1 MKVITGI
8 YKIENMVNH
17 KVYIG
22 QSKNIYTRWNTHKYK
37 LNKGTSPNKY
47 LQNAYNKYG
56 KDNFEFSIICECKE
70 EELNEKEKF
79 YISFYKSTD
88 RKYGYNLE
96 SGGNDKF
103 HGTPLKEYEDYI
115 INRFK
120 NDERFSRIQ
129 ELLEDAKIKWS
140 RKKDVKNGK
149 IVLINT
155 GEIFDSV
162 CDAVKKYP
170 QCDRSTILKCCKP
183 KYANNRCGT
192 MEDGTPM
199 VWMFL
204 DEYSDIKKEDIG
216 FWISFSIHR
225 NLNYPTTKYVI
236 CLNNY
241 KIFKSY
247 AMAGLYCGVEFQTIW
262 SACTH
267 SSHTAGE
274 DPETGERLV
283 WRILDENFYDSLYSA
298 DVTH

>member
-1 MKVITGI
+1 MDITTGI
-8 YKIENMVNH
+8 YKIENILDH

-22 QSKNIYTRWNTHKYK
+22 QSVNIYTRWYAHKNK
-37 LNKGTSPNKY
+37 LKNGTSPNKY

-56 KDNFEFSIICECKE
+56 EENFVFSIICECLKE
-70 EELNEKEKF
+70 ELDEKERY
-79 YISFYKSTD
+79 YISLYKATD
-88 RKYGYNLE
+88 KRYGYNFE
-96 SGGNDKF
+96 AGGNDKF

-115 INRFK
+115 IDRFK
-120 NDERFSRIQ
+120 NDERFLHIP
-129 ELLEDAKIKWS
+129 ELLEEAKHKWS
-140 RKKDVKNGK
+140 RKKDVKEGK

-155 GEIFDSV
+155 GEIFNGA
-162 CDAVKKYP
+162 CDAIKKYP

-183 KYANNRCGT
+183 KYRNNRCGT

-204 DEYSDIKKEDIG
+204 DECCNFSKEDID
-216 FWISFSIHR
+216 FWISFSTHR
-225 NLNYPTTKYVI
+225 NLNYSKTKYVI

-247 AMAGLYCGVEFQTIW
+247 AMAGLYGGVGFQTLW

-267 SSHTAGE
+267 GSHTAGE

-283 WRILDENFYDSLYSA
+283 WRILDDNFYDSLYSA
-298 DVTH
+298 NVTH